1 MLMLV
6 YVSSATRLLS
16 HAELLKLLH
25 TSRSNNQRDQITGVL
40 LYDDGNFLQA
50 VEGPDAAIRALYA
63 RLEQD
68 ERHHNLRVVIEEPTE
83 ERQFAQWSMGFVPQK
98 AIPAKDLAA
107 FSSFLSDPADARVP
121 AKIDGAVRVA
131 LDVFRHHVR

>member
-1 MLMLV
+1 MLILV

-68 ERHHNLRVVIEEPTE
+68 ERHHNLRVVIEEPIE

-98 AIPAKDLAA
+98 AIPVKDLAA